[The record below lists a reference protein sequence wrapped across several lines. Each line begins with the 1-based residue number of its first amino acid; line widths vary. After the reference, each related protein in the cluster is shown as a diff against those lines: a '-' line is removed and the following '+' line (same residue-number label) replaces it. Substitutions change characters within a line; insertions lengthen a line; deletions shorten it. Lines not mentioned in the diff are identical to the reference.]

1 MTQHDVQCEAGGC
14 TLSGGILSTPKQV
27 FILRDVDHVECRR
40 PLMALLAPVAAGFSA
55 ISIRFSDI
63 LDVNEMV
70 CMIGLP
76 LAGLIIASEIGTLK
90 IHSLS
95 LRGEKIWGSY
105 RHLSKIHAALQAAM
119 QVNGKSRRAEARE
132 MSSNLS
138 DRTSRREDLS
148 NVSN

>member
-76 LAGLIIASEIGTLK
+76 LGGLIIAREIGTLK

-95 LRGEKIWGSY
+95 LRGERIWGSY
-105 RHLSKIHAALQAAM
+105 HQLKRIHDAMAVAM
-119 QVNGKSRRAEARE
+119 QVTKQPLHRNHPTTEVDS
-132 MSSNLS
+132 
-138 DRTSRREDLS
+138 
-148 NVSN
+148 